1 MHREVQPIVVFD
13 RISNIAHGK
22 FMRITSPSLHRG
34 ANAGA
39 FFRTGKFRRTPS
51 TADCMR
57 YEIHQSHINY

>member
-39 FFRTGKFRRTPS
+39 FFSHR
-51 TADCMR
+51 
-57 YEIHQSHINY
+57 EIPQNTINCRLHAL